1 MARQKQEVTG
11 EGFDYDPI
19 IARKDAEDDYKDQL
33 ESIGKVFWDTLNVLD
48 EKKTVEPGKDNKDF
62 ITYKITVEA
71 EIEDYV
77 YKKDDPKSPDN
88 INNNKVIK
96 DGTPIEGIEEG
107 ISYGNAPVTDGFA
120 YAAYKGGAEGN
131 AKKNIITKYPGKDI
145 KWTDVKEVGN
155 PVILINEGEGISDQ
169 ALFTNSGKVWKYK
182 YTSKFKYKGVVGD
195 LVVNEELPQLPPI
208 NTPLEVEE
216 EVIVPDEKP
225 KIVDTPQ
232 EENKKT
238 EEETTKKEE
247 QQTVTNVAKS
257 DPTVTEENLDP
268 NLKPKGQEKLAII
281 LNKKRSELKRVLLP
295 LIINLATSLGI
306 KYLGDKLS
314 GASDTSSSC
323 PSPDKLRELADKR
336 NKIVDYLNK
345 ATRTIDAL
353 SKILTGI
360 GITLG
365 LAKTAIKTISATR
378 TTLKTSAT
386 TVPVPQNTP
395 DPGNSLL
402 VSADNSKTAEEKAI
416 KTLDKLSGVSI
427 SLGLALSLINQVLL
441 GIIALLKPIDAK
453 LIQCGQDS
461 SQLLSLDPVLLSLE
475 KTQIQVEDNNNE
487 ITYNGFILEIVEE
500 PYTPTVNR
508 RKGVA
513 KNSQNIV
520 LLETPL
526 SFTTNDQV
534 LIEQLKLLIDENNLK
549 AY

>member
-48 EKKTVEPGKDNKDF
+48 EKKIVEPGKDNKDF

-71 EIEDYV
+71 EVEDYTGDV
-77 YKKDDPKSPDN
+77 STL
-88 INNNKVIK
+88 KVKETSTIK
-96 DGTPIEGIEEG
+96 DGVSIEGTEEG
-107 ISYGNAPVTDGFA
+107 VAYGNAPVTDGFA
-120 YAAYKGGAEGN
+120 YVSYKGTAQGN
-131 AKKNIITKYPGKDI
+131 AQKKVASKYPGKDI

-169 ALFTNSGKVWKYK
+169 TLFTSDNKIYKYK
-182 YTSKFKYKGVVGD
+182 YTSQFNYKGVVGT
-195 LVVNEELPQLPPI
+195 LEVSEPLPQLPPI
-208 NTPLEVEE
+208 DKPLEVEE
-216 EVIVPDEKP
+216 EVIAPENEP
-225 KIVDTPQ
+225 EIVNTPQ

-238 EEETTKKEE
+238 EEEATKKEE
-247 QQTVTNVAKS
+247 QQTVTDVSKS
-257 DPTVTEENLDP
+257 DPTITEENTDP

-295 LIINLATSLGI
+295 LIVNLATSLGI

-314 GASDTSSSC
+314 GASDTSPSC

-360 GITLG
+360 GIALG

-402 VSADNSKTAEEKAI
+402 VAADNSKTAEEKAI

-513 KNSQNIV
+513 KNSQNII

-526 SFTTNDQV
+526 SFTTENQV
-534 LIEQLKLLIDENNLK
+534 LIDQLKLLIDENNLK